1 MSKLRDLHYKMFHQ
15 DKTEYGGIEW
25 LKGLDLLTR
34 TPQKYKKSVV
44 KLKKIQERRRSVRKL
59 NDRGD
64 GYPF

>member
-15 DKTEYGGIEW
+15 DKTEYDGIEW
-25 LKGLDLLTR
+25 LKGLDLLTM
-34 TPQKYKKSVV
+34 TPQEYKKRVV